1 MEIHKAANLG
11 LCFGVRRALKL
22 LYERAKTGQKIEVL
36 GPLVHNQQIV
46 RDLGQAGITSL
57 DSCEQIKE
65 TTVAIPTHGISPS
78 LVSQFN
84 LYSRNILDATCPI
97 VKKAQNAVH
106 ELIQNNYNVIIYG
119 DEQHSEVQGLL
130 GWSKGKAVI
139 ISAEEQIPDLVAK
152 MVKQNDFQKV
162 GVISQTTQTWSSY
175 SEFIEELM
183 TFLWKDSLNN
193 DSSSFKELRV
203 INTLCQ
209 ETQKRQNAAVKLAE
223 RNDLV
228 IVVGG
233 YNSAN
238 TRRLT
243 ELCSQIVTTYQVETV
258 DDILE
263 SWTSGLKS
271 VGVTAG
277 ASTPDDTI
285 EDVVNKLKSF

>member
-1 MEIHKAANLG
+1 MEVHKAANLG

-22 LYERAKTGQKIEVL
+22 LYERAGTGQKIDIL

-46 RDLGQAGITSL
+46 RDLSQAGITSL
-57 DSCEQIKE
+57 NTFEQIKE
-65 TTVAIPTHGISPS
+65 TTVAIPTHGISPP
-78 LVSQFN
+78 LVSQLN
-84 LYSRNILDATCPI
+84 SYSRNILDATCPI

-106 ELIQNNYNVIIYG
+106 ELIQNNYNVVIYG

-139 ISAEEQIPDLVAK
+139 ISAEEQIPYLTANL
-152 MVKQNDFQKV
+152 VKQNDFKKI
-162 GVISQTTQTWSSY
+162 GVISQTTQTWLSY
-175 SEFIEELM
+175 SKFIEKLM
-183 TFLWKDSLNN
+183 AFLWKESLKN

-243 ELCSQIVTTYQVETV
+243 ELCTQIVTTYQVETA

-277 ASTPDDTI
+277 ASTPDETI